1 MKSDVVIIG
10 GGLAGLS
17 TGALLAKQGKR
28 VTVIEKGNQPGGR
41 AYAYEEKGFTF
52 NYGPHAMYLPE
63 SGELAKVMAP
73 PRPPRARSASTSTTT
88 SPTGPTATASPASAR
103 RRTRCSPRSSSR

>member
-1 MKSDVVIIG
+1 MMKSDVVIIG

-17 TGALLAKQGKR
+17 TGALLAKQGKG

-41 AYAYEEKGFTF
+41 AYAYEEKGFTL

-63 SGELAKVMAP
+63 SGERCRVPASSPLARRHRTARTWCRSA
-73 PRPPRARSASTSTTT
+73 PRPSTT
-88 SPTGPTATASPASAR
+88 
-103 RRTRCSPRSSSR
+103 SSSRAMRAISRSTSR